1 MKPLNSIVGILLIS
15 TTILLSEEVS
25 PRGGTDGDR
34 KQMVSDTAP
43 SVLPPSINLGFE
55 YKVLVLI
62 QGTSTEDA
70 LNELGRERWELVS
83 VVDHRDA
90 RGGSTVKAYLKR
102 VLRGPVP
109 KTTK

>member
-1 MKPLNSIVGILLIS
+1 MKPLSVIIGIIVLSNSILLA
-15 TTILLSEEVS
+15 EES
-25 PRGGTDGDR
+25 NPRSGTDGDL
-34 KQMVSDTAP
+34 KQKVSDLAP
-43 SVLPPSINLGFE
+43 AVPTPAINLGFE

-62 QGTSTEDA
+62 QGTSTESA

-90 RGGSTVKAYLKR
+90 RGGSTVTAYLKR
-102 VLRGPVP
+102 VLRGPAP